1 MSGLG
6 NWPFKLGRVVYAC
19 FCTYVALVLVVL
31 DILPDPCTAYI
42 SLNEPWRNS
51 DYHVN
56 NSAGVPLCDRHV
68 AGEWY
73 RFTGMAGDAMP
84 TFCIEENHC
93 GTHAPIWLNGSH
105 PLPADGVVTLPTCAS
120 FNDDCCHWK
129 GTVEVKACTKG
140 YYVYRLPRPT
150 VCFHVYC
157 GHFYDI
163 CDEVDCTGPGCP
175 PEPECRCPAGTVL
188 GPDAQTCL
196 DVNECEKGN
205 GGCAEVCVNTKSS
218 WRCECGPGKVLDPD
232 DRTCSVIAGCHSV
245 NGGCSHGCSD
255 EQDSYYC
262 HCPRGLTLG
271 QDQRTCQVPVQCDPG
286 SIEVSVPRDLV
297 GGLELFLSNSSCR
310 GVSNGTHINLR
321 FSLKTCGTVVKVIDD
336 KIVATNLVTGLPR
349 SSPGS
354 AGDLIVRTSKLL
366 LPVTCDFPGHYEVS
380 DGFVPS
386 ARSGA
391 LELSGHSQGVF
402 PFALEL
408 FRSAEFSEPY
418 LQPPQLR
425 LRDSLYFGV
434 EPRER
439 VDGLS
444 ALVESCFATP
454 GPRADQALKY
464 YLIKDG
470 CISDETV
477 RQLSAKDQLS
487 KHYQVPV
494 FKFIGNDN
502 REVYLHCRV
511 LVCGQGESRCTQGC
525 RTRLRREI
533 WTEQHQEK
541 HTLTGGPIFILPDP

>member
-1 MSGLG
+1 MVLFSLADL
-6 NWPFKLGRVVYAC
+6 FL
-19 FCTYVALVLVVL
+19 ALAALQTTSAAQ
-31 DILPDPCTAYI
+31 ILAPDPCLAYI
-42 SLNEPWRNS
+42 SLNEPWRNT

-73 RFTGMAGDAMP
+73 RFTGMSGDAMP

-105 PLPADGVVTLPTCAS
+105 PQPSEGIVTVPTCAS
-120 FNDDCCHWK
+120 FNDDCCHWQ
-129 GTVEVKACTKG
+129 GTVEVKACAKG
-140 YYVYRLPRPT
+140 YYVYRLPRPS

-163 CDEVDCTGPGCP
+163 CDEVDCSGPDCP
-175 PEPECRCPAGTVL
+175 AEPECRCPAGTVL

-205 GGCAEVCVNTKSS
+205 SGCAEVCVNTKGS
-218 WRCECGPGKVLDPD
+218 WRCECSPGRVLDPD
-232 DRTCSVIAGCHSV
+232 GRTCNDIAGCHNV
-245 NGGCSHGCSD
+245 NGGCSHGCLE

-271 QDQRTCQVPVQCDPG
+271 EDKRTCQVPVQCDPS
-286 SIEVSVPRDLV
+286 SIEVSVPKDLV

-336 KIVATNLVTGLPR
+336 KIVGTNLVTGLPR

-354 AGDLIVRTSKLL
+354 TGDLIVRTSKLL
-366 LPVTCDFPGHYEVS
+366 LPVTCEFPGHYEVS

-402 PFALEL
+402 PFVLEL

-418 LQPPQLR
+418 QQPPQLR

-439 VDGLS
+439 VDGL
-444 ALVESCFATP
+444 ATLVETCFATP
-454 GPRADQALKY
+454 GPQADQALKY

-477 RQLSAKDQLS
+477 RQITAKDQLS

-494 FKFIGNDN
+494 FKFVGSDN

-511 LVCGQGESRCTQGC
+511 LVCGQGESRCAQGC
-525 RTRLRREI
+525 HRRLRREI
-533 WTEQHQEK
+533 WTEQRQEK